1 VTLTTHP
8 GADTAER
15 GGLLGGM
22 SSNFRVNPFTG
33 QRLTVHHADGCRI
46 QTDQGELLDMFM
58 AHGSTIVGHG
68 RPEVVEAVRESLGTG
83 VISGYETGLGEE
95 VAQRLAELVPAAKA
109 VRFVASGSEAA
120 HSMMRIARAY
130 TQRDIIIRIDGHFHG
145 GSDYA
150 VYNQLAGAVDL
161 DNPGGQISK
170 PIIRTGGVPAVV
182 ADTIA
187 AVPWLDIPALE
198 QALEVYRGRVAGVLL
213 TPIDYNNGCIV
224 PDAEYLQQVRRVADE
239 HGAVLMFDEV
249 LSGFKT
255 GTDCAQGY
263 FGVTPDLTA
272 LSKALSSSMPLA
284 AIAGSADV
292 MSTVMREGMAGTIQ
306 GGTFAGN
313 VPGLAAAK
321 ATLGVISAPD
331 FYPSLLNRASSFY
344 QGLTDMFARVR
355 LPATVQHAG
364 CGFGIYLGAQEPVR
378 TYAQVRDYD
387 NALRKE
393 FFTACIANG
402 VYFHTDFTVSDAH
415 TEDDLREVLE
425 RMEQAARTVA

>member
-1 VTLTTHP
+1 MTLTTTP
-8 GADTAER
+8 GEDTAQR

-33 QRLTVHHADGCRI
+33 QRLTVHSADGCRI
-46 QTDQGELLDMFM
+46 QTDRGEMLDMFM
-58 AHGSTIVGHG
+58 AHGSTIIGHG
-68 RPEVVEAVRESLGTG
+68 RAEIVDAVRQSLGTG

-95 VAQRLAELVPAAKA
+95 VAQRLADLVPAAQA

-161 DNPGGQISK
+161 DNPGGRISK

-187 AVPWLDIPALE
+187 SVPWLDMPALE
-198 QALEVYRGRVAGVLL
+198 EALDVYRGRVAGILL

-224 PDAEYLQQVRRVADE
+224 PDVEYLQQVRSAADT
-239 HGAVLMFDEV
+239 HGVVLMFDEV

-284 AIAGSADV
+284 AIAGSVDV

-313 VPGLAAAK
+313 IPGLAAAK
-321 ATLGVISAPD
+321 ATLSVISAPD
-331 FYPSLLNRASSFY
+331 FYTSLLSRADTFY
-344 QGLTDMFARVR
+344 RGLTEMFARVGI
-355 LPATVQHAG
+355 PAVVQHAG
-364 CGFGIYLGAQEPVR
+364 CGFGIYFGTTEPVR
-378 TYAQVRDYD
+378 TYAQVREFD
-387 NALRKE
+387 NAMRKD

-415 TEDDLREVLE
+415 TDADLLDVLD
-425 RMEQAARTVA
+425 RMEKAARSIV